1 MSGIRVTLFTREG
14 QIINTT
20 DGTEPHVANGFVYK
34 SDNPLVITKTTTV
47 CAVAYAGSTPE
58 VMRRVS
64 RYCHEYSRSIVQG
77 DNCLKKRQNGN
88 PGLQNLI
95 LDFLS
100 VLQE

>member
-58 VMRRVS
+58 VCVEYQDTVMNTRVS
-64 RYCHEYSRSIVQG
+64 CKATTA
-77 DNCLKKRQNGN
+77 KKRQMVIRIAKFN
-88 PGLQNLI
+88 P
-95 LDFLS
+95 
-100 VLQE
+100 